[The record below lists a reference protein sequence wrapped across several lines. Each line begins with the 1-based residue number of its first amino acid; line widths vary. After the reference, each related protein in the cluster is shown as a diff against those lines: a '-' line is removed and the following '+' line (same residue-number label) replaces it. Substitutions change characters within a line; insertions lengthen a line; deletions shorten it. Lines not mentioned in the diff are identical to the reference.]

1 MTSSSRLF
9 PTVEASAVPWLSVE
23 QMREVDRIMVEELG
37 ISLVRMMENAG
48 RSLAQVARKLLGGD
62 TAGRSILVLAGPGGN
77 GGGGLVA
84 ARHLAGAGAQV
95 AVALSG
101 AAEGFAPVPAEQ
113 LAIARQ
119 LAIPIHEDLDSLG
132 EAELVIDALL
142 GARTDLVDVAYF
154 ERDAVFGTDAVPF
167 TLDSRVTNT
176 TREYAHL
183 LDDVVKGRRPGAC
196 PRRLPLPELGRARLH
211 SRSESRTICRRPL
224 LPAPA
229 EQEPLETAEAAE
241 AQPAAR
247 IPRLMP

>member
-1 MTSSSRLF
+1 MTSSSQLF
-9 PTVEASAVPWLSVE
+9 PTIEASAVPWLSVE

-48 RSLAQVARKLLGGD
+48 RSLAQVARKLLGGN

-95 AVALSG
+95 AVALAG
-101 AAEGFAPVPAEQ
+101 VAEGFAPVPAEQ

-142 GARTDLVDVAYF
+142 GYSQRGEPRDRAAKLIRWTSGRRVLALDVPSGLELATGKLHTPHVQAKATMTLAAPKTALA
-154 ERDAVFGTDAVPF
+154 DAVGESIGRLFLADISVPALVYKRLGIGYETPF
-167 TLDSRVTNT
+167 TRGPIV
-176 TREYAHL
+176 
-183 LDDVVKGRRPGAC
+183 
-196 PRRLPLPELGRARLH
+196 ELRG
-211 SRSESRTICRRPL
+211 
-224 LPAPA
+224 
-229 EQEPLETAEAAE
+229 
-241 AQPAAR
+241 AR
-247 IPRLMP
+247 IRS